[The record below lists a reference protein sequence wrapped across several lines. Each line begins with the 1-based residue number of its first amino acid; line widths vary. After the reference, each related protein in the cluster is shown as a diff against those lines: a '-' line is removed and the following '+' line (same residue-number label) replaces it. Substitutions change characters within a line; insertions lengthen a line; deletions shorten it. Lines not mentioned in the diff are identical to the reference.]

1 LAALK
6 LEALKA
12 KMRPAFDRLDVDR
25 DGRLDPEEFAFIL
38 TCQRG
43 SKPLSDAEAA
53 KIYSEVDTDSGTSFF
68 LLILTVPDSNSSLC
82 HPGSTATLN

>member
-1 LAALK
+1 
-6 LEALKA
+6 
-12 KMRPAFDRLDVDR
+12 MRPAFDRLDVDR

-68 LLILTVPDSNSSLC
+68 L
-82 HPGSTATLN
+82 A